1 MQRLALSTNQAAIF
15 ESAIIRG
22 GDPCIMTS
30 SSMQRPSVSAL
41 FISSMTVCAYAFYR
55 LVKYQCFTF
64 NFVTFFHHRRVL
76 RWRCMVDT
84 LALPFE
90 QVWSVVERVLVA
102 VVAFKTKVI
111 FYSFQP
117 ILSNHF
123 QIGECAE
130 FFCIFLC
137 HGEANTDSVSPCPAK
152 ETVHLLPIRVKKLP
166 TCK

>member
-1 MQRLALSTNQAAIF
+1 MYNDSLLNATPFSFRSIHLEYDCL
-15 ESAIIRG
+15 RVCVL
-22 GDPCIMTS
+22 PS
-30 SSMQRPSVSAL
+30 SEISV
-41 FISSMTVCAYAFYR
+41 
-55 LVKYQCFTF
+55 FTF
-64 NFVTFFHHRRVL
+64 NFVGFVSSITFFHHRRVL